1 MRASLVFLVSTLSI
15 GVYSFETQQVLG
27 SANPAGTSYQCQNG
41 ATPAATCTDPS
52 NVPTCSCSCSNGV
65 MYNESLSA
73 HTSRNPNPFPDT
85 CQAEKDNCL
94 EREKT
99 LTAQVTEAQEKRTE
113 CEATSLADRQKAE
126 LDALQQ
132 DQKCKVEL
140 SNKDVEISQCKQQSN
155 NDINAAN
162 SACKAQLSSK
172 DIEITQCKQKSTN
185 DLNAAN
191 NACNAKETQLN
202 AKFSDYQ
209 KNNYRYV
216 GCYEDNNSRVLAK
229 HSKRDTNMT
238 PEMCASFCQD
248 YTYFGVEVGWECY
261 CDNAIKS
268 GYRKVS
274 GGDCGYKCQG
284 DSGQICGGE
293 WRASIY
299 SRQA

>member
-1 MRASLVFLVSTLSI
+1 MRASLVFFVSALSV

-27 SANPAGTSYQCQNG
+27 SANPVGTSYQCQNG
-41 ATPAATCTDPS
+41 AAPAAACTDPS

-65 MYNESLSA
+65 MYNEPLSA

-85 CQAEKDNCL
+85 CQAEKDDCL

-99 LTAQVTEAQEKRTE
+99 LTAQVTEAQEKHTE

-126 LDALQQ
+126 MDALQQ
-132 DQKCKVEL
+132 DQNCKLEL
-140 SNKDVEISQCKQQSN
+140 SNKDVEISQCKQQST

-172 DIEITQCKQKSTN
+172 EIEITQCKQKSVN

-191 NACNAKETQLN
+191 SSCKAKEDALN
-202 AKFSDYQ
+202 TKFSNYQ
-209 KNNYRYV
+209 KNNYRYI
-216 GCYEDNNSRVLAK
+216 GCYEDNNSRVLAQ
-229 HSKRDTNMT
+229 HSKHDTKMT
-238 PEMCASFCQD
+238 PQMCASICQN
-248 YTYFGVEVGWECY
+248 YTYFGVEIGSECY
-261 CDNAIKS
+261 CGNTIKS
-268 GYRKVS
+268 GYKKVD
-274 GGDCGYKCQG
+274 GGACSSKCQG
-284 DSGQICGGE
+284 DAGQICGGG